1 MVSVS
6 VARAINQRR
15 AKISYTALARSLR
28 PNKFA
33 SVVGQELVVRALT
46 YSVRLGNMH
55 HAYLLTGGR
64 GVGKTTLA
72 RLIAKALNCERPEN
86 GDCCGTCDSCKN
98 IEEGSFLDV
107 IELDA
112 ASNRG
117 VEEIQTF
124 FEQLRYPPSLG
135 KMKVIIIDEVHML
148 SSHAFNSMLKTLEEP
163 PNYVVFVLATTEL
176 NKVPLTVVSRCVKF
190 SLQNIPTSKVHDY
203 LVAVFEKK
211 NIKFD
216 DDALEPIAS
225 AAFGSLRDALSI
237 SEQVIA
243 VSGDNSI
250 ALSTVFEILG
260 LISSETLESLV
271 AAIVKND
278 VAEALKIS
286 NDALSK
292 GASAESIL
300 DQLATVFHEI
310 CRTKILKSF
319 GKGQEGN
326 VVTGDDMPVTETD
339 ANLFYQICLLGKRD
353 LHLAPNELVG
363 LQMTILRILAFFP
376 ESLLFQKKK
385 SIETKSNESIISGV
399 RDAGITDSSASGGEK
414 SISVDVRSTLGKLF
428 RKLDTTTWPH
438 FVKRL
443 GGNGLV
449 KQFLSQSEL
458 VSVNYSKF
466 SSVCLIK
473 IDSSFLMDSDLV
485 EKVNFYVSDKIG
497 EPVEFKTEFFDKVE
511 SSLLMIEKGEKENSI
526 NEAYAKIS
534 KSDVVNA
541 FIRRFDGK
549 VLRDSIK
556 ID

>member
-6 VARAINQRR
+6 VARTVNQRR

-86 GDCCGTCDSCKN
+86 GDCCSTCNSCKN

-117 VEEIQTF
+117 VEEIQAF

-190 SLQNIPTSKVHDY
+190 SLQNISTSKVHDY
-203 LVAVFEKK
+203 LVTVFEKK
-211 NIKFD
+211 DIKFD

-225 AAFGSLRDALSI
+225 AASGSLRDALSI

-243 VSGDNSI
+243 VSGDKSI

-286 NDALSK
+286 NEALSK
-292 GASAESIL
+292 GASAETIL
-300 DQLATVFHEI
+300 DQLATVFHKI
-310 CRTKILKSF
+310 CQTKILNSV
-319 GKGQEGN
+319 GEGEAGN
-326 VVTGDDMPVTETD
+326 VVIADEMPVTETD
-339 ANLFYQICLLGKRD
+339 ANLFYQICILGKRD

-363 LQMTILRILAFFP
+363 LQMTILRILAFLP
-376 ESLLFQKKK
+376 ERPFFQKKK
-385 SIETKSNESIISGV
+385 SIETNSRDHVISGEGDV
-399 RDAGITDSSASGGEK
+399 DMTESSASDGEK
-414 SISVDVRSTLGKLF
+414 CISVDVGSSLGMLF
-428 RKLDTTTWPH
+428 RKVDTTTWPH

-458 VSVNYSKF
+458 VSISYAKS

-485 EKVNFYVSDKIG
+485 KKVNFYVSDKIG
-497 EPVEFKTEFFDKVE
+497 EAVEFKTKFFDKVE
-511 SSLLMIEKGEKENSI
+511 SSLLMIEKDEKEKSI

-534 KSDVVNA
+534 KSEVVNA
-541 FIRRFDGK
+541 FIKRFDGK
-549 VLRDSIK
+549 VLRESIK
-556 ID
+556 N

>member
-1 MVSVS
+1 MIVSVS
-6 VARAINQRR
+6 VARKINQRR
-15 AKISYTALARSLR
+15 AKISYTALARLLR
-28 PNKFA
+28 PKKFA

-72 RLIAKALNCERPEN
+72 RLIAKALNCEHPEN
-86 GDCCGTCDSCKN
+86 GDCCGACNICKN

-117 VEEIQTF
+117 VEEIQAF
-124 FEQLRYPPSLG
+124 FEQLRYPPSFG
-135 KMKVIIIDEVHML
+135 KIKVIIIDEVHML

-203 LVAVFEKK
+203 LAAVFEKK

-216 DDALEPIAS
+216 YDALEPIAS
-225 AAFGSLRDALSI
+225 AASGSLRDALSI
-237 SEQVIA
+237 SEQIIA
-243 VSGDNSI
+243 VTGGDSI
-250 ALSTVFEILG
+250 ALSMVFEILG
-260 LISSETLESLV
+260 LISSEILESLV
-271 AAIVKND
+271 VAIVNND
-278 VAEALKIS
+278 VAAALKIS

-292 GASAESIL
+292 GASAETIL

-310 CRTKILKSF
+310 CQTKILKSV
-319 GKGQEGN
+319 GKGEAGN
-326 VVTGDDMPVTETD
+326 VVIADELPVTETD

-363 LQMTILRILAFFP
+363 LQMTILRILAFLP
-376 ESLLFQKKK
+376 ERPLFQKKK
-385 SIETKSNESIISGV
+385 SIETNSRDHAISVESDTGMIE
-399 RDAGITDSSASGGEK
+399 SSASDGEK
-414 SISVDVRSTLGKLF
+414 SISVDVSSSLGKLF
-428 RKLDTTTWPH
+428 RKVDTTTWPH

-458 VSVNYSKF
+458 VSINYTKS

-473 IDSSFLMDSDLV
+473 IDSSFLMDLDLV
-485 EKVNFYVSDKIG
+485 EKVNLYVSDKIG
-497 EPVEFKTEFFDKVE
+497 EAVEFKTEFFDKVE
-511 SSLLMIEKGEKENSI
+511 LSLLMIERDEREKSI
-526 NEAYAKIS
+526 NEAYEKIL
-534 KSDVVNA
+534 KSEVVKA
-541 FIRRFDGK
+541 FIKRFDGK
-549 VLRDSIK
+549 VSRDSVK
-556 ID
+556 I

>member
-6 VARAINQRR
+6 VARTVNQRR
-15 AKISYTALARSLR
+15 AKISYTALARLLR

-33 SVVGQELVVRALT
+33 SVVGQELVVKALT
-46 YSVRLGNMH
+46 YSVSLGNMH

-86 GDCCGTCDSCKN
+86 GDCCGICDSCKS

-117 VEEIQTF
+117 VEEIQAF

-163 PNYVVFVLATTEL
+163 PNYVVFVLATTEA

-190 SLQNIPTSKVHDY
+190 SLQNISTSKVHDY
-203 LVAVFEKK
+203 LVTVFEKK
-211 NIKFD
+211 DIKFD
-216 DDALEPIAS
+216 DDALVPIAS
-225 AAFGSLRDALSI
+225 AASGSLRDALSI

-250 ALSTVFEILG
+250 ALPTVFEILG

-271 AAIVKND
+271 VAIVKND

-292 GASAESIL
+292 GASAEIIL

-310 CRTKILKSF
+310 CQTKILKSV
-319 GKGQEGN
+319 GKGEVGD
-326 VVTGDDMPVTETD
+326 VVIADEMPITETD

-363 LQMTILRILAFFP
+363 LQMTILRIVAFLP
-376 ESLLFQKKK
+376 VGPSVQKKK
-385 SIETKSNESIISGV
+385 SIEKNPRDYVMSGV
-399 RDAGITDSSASGGEK
+399 RDAGMTESTAWDGKK
-414 SISVDVRSTLGKLF
+414 SISVDASNSLAELF
-428 RKLDTTTWPH
+428 RKVDTTTWPH

-449 KQFLSQSEL
+449 RQFLSQSEL
-458 VSVNYSKF
+458 VSIKYAKPSF
-466 SSVCLIK
+466 VCLIK
-473 IDSSFLMDSDLV
+473 IDSSFLMDADLV

-497 EPVEFKTEFFDKVE
+497 EAVEFKTEFFDKVE
-511 SSLLMIEKGEKENSI
+511 SSLLMIEKDEKEKLI

-534 KSDVVNA
+534 KSEFVNA
-541 FIRRFDGK
+541 FIKRFDGK
-549 VLRDSIK
+549 VLRESIK
-556 ID
+556 N

>member
-1 MVSVS
+1 LTVSAS
-6 VARAINQRR
+6 VARIINYRR

-46 YSVRLGNMH
+46 HSVRLRNMH

-72 RLIAKALNCERPEN
+72 RLIAKALNCQHPEE
-86 GDCCGTCDSCKN
+86 GDCCGICDSCKN

-135 KMKVIIIDEVHML
+135 KMKVVIIDEVHML

-190 SLQNIPTSKVHDY
+190 SLQNISTSKVHDY
-203 LVAVFEKK
+203 LVEVFEKK

-216 DDALEPIAS
+216 YVALEPIAS
-225 AAFGSLRDALSI
+225 AASGSLRDALSI

-250 ALSTVFEILG
+250 VLSTVLEILG

-271 AAIVKND
+271 VAIVKND
-278 VAEALKIS
+278 IREALKIS
-286 NDALSK
+286 NNVLSK
-292 GASAESIL
+292 GASAETIL
-300 DQLATVFHEI
+300 DQLAIVFHQI
-310 CRTKILKSF
+310 CQAKILKSV
-319 GKGQEGN
+319 GKEEQDN
-326 VVTGDDMPVTETD
+326 VVIADEMPVSETD

-363 LQMTILRILAFFP
+363 LQMTILRILAFLP
-376 ESLLFQKKK
+376 EKPLFQKKK
-385 SIETKSNESIISGV
+385 SIETNFLDQAISGEQ
-399 RDAGITDSSASGGEK
+399 DTDITESSASDGEK
-414 SISVDVRSTLGKLF
+414 SISVDLSSSLGKLF
-428 RKLDTTTWPH
+428 RKVDATTWPN

-449 KQFLSQSEL
+449 KQFLLQSEL
-458 VSVNYSKF
+458 VSINYVNLSY
-466 SSVCLIK
+466 VCLVK
-473 IDSSFLMDSDLV
+473 IDSSFLMDLELV
-485 EKVNFYVSDKIG
+485 EKVNLYVSDKIG
-497 EPVEFKTEFFDKVE
+497 EAVEFKAEFFDKVE
-511 SSLLMIEKGEKENSI
+511 SSLLMIEQDEKEKSI
-526 NEAYAKIS
+526 NDAYAKIS
-534 KSDVVNA
+534 KSEVVKA
-541 FIRRFDGK
+541 FISRFDGK
-549 VLRDSIK
+549 ILKDSIK
-556 ID
+556 H

>member
-1 MVSVS
+1 M
-6 VARAINQRR
+6 
-15 AKISYTALARSLR
+15 
-28 PNKFA
+28 
-33 SVVGQELVVRALT
+33 RALT
-46 YSVRLGNMH
+46 HSVKLGNMH

-86 GDCCGTCDSCKN
+86 GDCCATCDSCKN
-98 IEEGSFLDV
+98 IEDGLFLDV

-117 VEEIQTF
+117 VEEIQMF
-124 FEQLRYPPSLG
+124 FEQLRYPPSMG
-135 KMKVIIIDEVHML
+135 KTKVIIIDEVHML

-203 LVAVFEKK
+203 LVAVFENK

-216 DDALEPIAS
+216 HAALEPIAS
-225 AAFGSLRDALSI
+225 AASGSLRDALSI

-250 ALSTVFEILG
+250 VMSTVFEILG
-260 LISSETLESLV
+260 FMSSEILESLV
-271 AAIVKND
+271 VAIVKND

-286 NDALSK
+286 NDGLSK
-292 GASAESIL
+292 GSSAETIL

-310 CRTKILKSF
+310 CQTKILKSV
-319 GKGQEGN
+319 GKEQEGS
-326 VVTGDDMPVTETD
+326 VLIADEIPVTESD

-363 LQMTILRILAFFP
+363 LQMTILRILAFLP
-376 ESLLFQKKK
+376 ERPLFQKKK
-385 SIETKSNESIISGV
+385 SIETDS
-399 RDAGITDSSASGGEK
+399 RDQAILGERDTGMTETSASNGER
-414 SISVDVRSTLGKLF
+414 SISVDVSSSLGKLF
-428 RKLDTTTWPH
+428 RRVDTTTWPH

-443 GGNGLV
+443 GGHGLV
-449 KQFLSQSEL
+449 RQFLSQSEL
-458 VSVNYSKF
+458 VSIKYAKPCT
-466 SSVCLIK
+466 VCLIK
-473 IDSSFLMDSDLV
+473 IDSSFLMDLDLV

-497 EPVEFKTEFFDKVE
+497 EAVEFKTEFFDKVE
-511 SSLLMIEKGEKENSI
+511 SSLLMIEQGDKEKSI

-534 KSDVVNA
+534 KSEVVNA

-549 VLRDSIK
+549 ILRESIK
-556 ID
+556 H

>member
-46 YSVRLGNMH
+46 HSVRLGQMH

-190 SLQNIPTSKVHDY
+190 SLQNIPTSKIHDY
-203 LVAVFEKK
+203 LVTVFEKK
-211 NIKFD
+211 NIKFNYD
-216 DDALEPIAS
+216 SLQPIAS

-250 ALSTVFEILG
+250 AMSTVFEILG

-286 NDALSK
+286 NDGLSR
-292 GASAESIL
+292 GASAETIL

-310 CRTKILKSF
+310 CRTKILKSV
-319 GKGQEGN
+319 GKGQQENG
-326 VVTGDDMPVTETD
+326 VIVDEMPVTETD

-363 LQMTILRILAFFP
+363 LQMTILRILAFLP
-376 ESLLFQKKK
+376 ESPLSQKKK
-385 SIETKSNESIISGV
+385 SIETKSDDFIISGK
-399 RDAGITDSSASGGEK
+399 RDAAMTESSASGGEK
-414 SISVDVRSTLGKLF
+414 SISVDLSSSLGKLF

-458 VSVNYSKF
+458 VSVNYSKPC
-466 SSVCLIK
+466 SVCLIK

-485 EKVNFYVSDKIG
+485 EKVNSYVSDKIG

-534 KSDVVNA
+534 KSEVVKA

-556 ID
+556 K

>member
-86 GDCCGTCDSCKN
+86 GDCCSTCDSCKN

-203 LVAVFEKK
+203 LVTVFEKK

-250 ALSTVFEILG
+250 AVSTVFQILG
-260 LISSETLESLV
+260 LISSETLENLV
-271 AAIVKND
+271 AAIVKDD

-286 NDALSK
+286 DDALSK
-292 GASAESIL
+292 GASAETIL
-300 DQLATVFHEI
+300 DQLASVFHEI
-310 CRTKILKSF
+310 CRTKILKSV
-319 GKGQEGN
+319 GKGQEGK
-326 VVTGDDMPVTETD
+326 VVTADDMPVTETD

-363 LQMTILRILAFFP
+363 LQMTILRILAFLP
-376 ESLLFQKKK
+376 ESFFFQKK
-385 SIETKSNESIISGV
+385 S
-399 RDAGITDSSASGGEK
+399 R
-414 SISVDVRSTLGKLF
+414 
-428 RKLDTTTWPH
+428 
-438 FVKRL
+438 
-443 GGNGLV
+443 
-449 KQFLSQSEL
+449 
-458 VSVNYSKF
+458 
-466 SSVCLIK
+466 
-473 IDSSFLMDSDLV
+473 
-485 EKVNFYVSDKIG
+485 
-497 EPVEFKTEFFDKVE
+497 
-511 SSLLMIEKGEKENSI
+511 
-526 NEAYAKIS
+526 
-534 KSDVVNA
+534 
-541 FIRRFDGK
+541 
-549 VLRDSIK
+549 
-556 ID
+556 

>member
-1 MVSVS
+1 
-6 VARAINQRR
+6 
-15 AKISYTALARSLR
+15 
-28 PNKFA
+28 
-33 SVVGQELVVRALT
+33 
-46 YSVRLGNMH
+46 MH

-112 ASNRG
+112 ASHRG

-292 GASAESIL
+292 GASAETIL

-310 CRTKILKSF
+310 CRTKILKSV

-326 VVTGDDMPVTETD
+326 VVIADEMPVTETD

-363 LQMTILRILAFFP
+363 LQMTILRILAFLP

-385 SIETKSNESIISGV
+385 SIETKSHDYIISGEQDV
-399 RDAGITDSSASGGEK
+399 GFTHSSASGDEK
-414 SISVDVRSTLGKLF
+414 CISVNVSSALGKLF

-438 FVKRL
+438 FVKKL

-458 VSVNYSKF
+458 VSVKYSKP

-526 NEAYAKIS
+526 NEAYAIIS